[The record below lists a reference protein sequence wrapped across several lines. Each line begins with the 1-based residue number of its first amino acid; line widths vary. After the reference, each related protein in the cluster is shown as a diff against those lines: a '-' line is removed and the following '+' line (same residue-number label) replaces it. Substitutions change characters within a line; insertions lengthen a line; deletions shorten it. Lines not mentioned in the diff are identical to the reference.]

1 MTFTEHLG
9 ELRTRLIRSVLSV
22 AVAFVFCAYF
32 SDTILYFL
40 ARPLILTN
48 APAAPAAAS
57 DETGAPAGNRSET
70 PVSSD
75 QTPKTAYV
83 SWTTLGALEGLIVKF
98 KVAVYAA
105 IVFALPYIIY
115 QACAFI
121 FPGLKP
127 NEKLMV
133 KYLIIGCGSLAT
145 VGAAVAYFG
154 VFPLV
159 LPYLIEYTPE
169 WANVQLRMDENISL
183 IIMAILGFCVAFQF
197 PMVVLILVYMGLLSP
212 DTLSKY
218 RRFAIVGLAC
228 AAAALTPPDPFSM
241 MIMLIP
247 LLLLYEISILLSR
260 IMIRRRAAAEPQ
272 G

>member
-22 AVAFVFCAYF
+22 AVTFVFCAFF

-40 ARPLILTN
+40 AKPLILTN
-48 APAAPAAAS
+48 TAAAQPA
-57 DETGAPAGNRSET
+57 DPAGAPAPAGNGGET
-70 PVSSD
+70 AASPEQAS
-75 QTPKTAYV
+75 KGAGV

-105 IVFALPYIIY
+105 IVLALPYIIY

-127 NEKLMV
+127 NEKRMV

-154 VFPLV
+154 VFPMV
-159 LPYLIEYTPE
+159 LPYLVQYTPE

-228 AAAALTPPDPFSM
+228 ASAALTPPDPFSM
-241 MIMLIP
+241 TIMLIP
-247 LLLLYEISILLSR
+247 LLFLYEISILLSR
-260 IMIRRRAAAEPQ
+260 IMIRRRTAGSQ
-272 G
+272 D